1 MNNFNLCQDCNKCC
15 NSDLHLKL
23 TPRDIF
29 AISHEKKI
37 PTLQFI
43 SEYCSLEYE
52 DDFPIF
58 LINQDDCD
66 CSFLNRDCCALARK
80 PDVCAAFPF
89 GNTIWFQEPLEL
101 IKIECSLHHDFNDSV
116 KERSQIFLDN
126 QKFKEYSEFYLKDP
140 FLQKWTQIRIICKK
154 IISSFDRE
162 SKRLEALEKVIF
174 YLYQNYDPTINFF
187 TQFDNNTLKLISLL
201 K

>member
-1 MNNFNLCQDCNKCC
+1 MNNFNLCQGCNKCC

-52 DDFPIF
+52 DNFPVLF
-58 LINQDDCD
+58 INQNDCN
-66 CSFLNRDCCALARK
+66 CPFLKRDRCFLARK
-80 PDVCAAFPF
+80 PDICATFPF
-89 GNTIWFQEPLEL
+89 GNALWFQESYEYNK
-101 IKIECSLHHDFNDSV
+101 IKCTIRSDFNDLINE
-116 KERSQIFLDN
+116 KSQIFLDN
-126 QKFKEYSEFYLKDP
+126 NKFEEYVSVYLSDP
-140 FLQKWTQIRIICKK
+140 FLQKWTQIRIACKT
-154 IISSFDRE
+154 IISGFEKE
-162 SKRLEALEKVIF
+162 SKRLEAINKTTH
-174 YLYQNYDPTINFF
+174 YLYEKYDTSVLFG
-187 TQFDNNTLKLISLL
+187 TQFNNNMLELIRLL